1 MKRPERLHAETPWPV
16 ENEWAAAKVAELL
29 PGGVGDTIWTDETCD
44 EQCVVRHNAG
54 GEQVVYR
61 NPDCTIHGKD
71 TMTYPPT
78 PELDK
83 LTETHTLAEFTQ
95 RLGEALDDTEGFVL
109 AEWVPDKCHNCG
121 GRGQIFRFDGGLK
134 EELYDDCAL
143 CKTSGNDPH
152 EITLAHRSPSNRN
165 LAVLFGLD
173 HDKMED
179 ERTAVLQ
186 YVQEAG
192 P

>member
-1 MKRPERLHAETPWPV
+1 MS
-16 ENEWAAAKVAELL
+16 AAA
-29 PGGVGDTIWTDETCD
+29 
-44 EQCVVRHNAG
+44 
-54 GEQVVYR
+54 
-61 NPDCTIHGKD
+61 
-71 TMTYPPT
+71 YPPT

-83 LTETHTLAEFTQ
+83 LTETFTLAEVTQ

-121 GRGQIFRFDGGLK
+121 GRGTIYRFD
-134 EELYDDCAL
+134 EDDYVDCHL
-143 CKTSGNDPH
+143 CKTTGIDPK
-152 EITLAHRSPSNRN
+152 EIALSHRSPSNRN

-186 YVQEAG
+186 YVQEATNG
-192 P
+192 D

>member
-1 MKRPERLHAETPWPV
+1 MIVSVRIVRFLERLLM
-16 ENEWAAAKVAELL
+16 NSEL
-29 PGGVGDTIWTDETCD
+29 DREKMI
-44 EQCVVRHNAG
+44 
-54 GEQVVYR
+54 
-61 NPDCTIHGKD
+61 
-71 TMTYPPT
+71 YPKT

-83 LTETHTLAEFTQ
+83 LTETFTLAQVTQ
-95 RLGEALDDTEGFVL
+95 RLGEALDNTEGFVM

-121 GRGQIFRFDGGLK
+121 GRGTVYRIESAHDMATIPLAEAPRM
-134 EELYDDCAL
+134 DDCAL
-143 CKTSGNDPH
+143 CQTTGLDPH

-173 HDKMED
+173 PNKMED

-186 YVQEAG
+186 YVQEVG